1 MDLRAPIA
9 GMSLTKEPG
18 NAPWEQPPLYN
29 TPEEA
34 LGFYFQKLENGE
46 IVDDL
51 MFSLEQEFPL
61 EVLVDSMTSVGVM
74 EGYHSVDVKTLI
86 SPVLHEH
93 LKTLAETLD
102 VVFIEFAGPSKEEKL
117 KEKDKKRTIIMLE
130 KSLGGPPTKITPEVQ
145 AQAKEEMAETPLQD
159 NPAEEAMEGPSMEAS
174 PLIKRR
180 V

>member
-34 LGFYFQKLENGE
+34 LGFYFQRMENE
-46 IVDDL
+46 EVLDDL
-51 MFSLEQEFPL
+51 MFSLEHGFPL
-61 EVLVDSMTSVGVM
+61 DVMIDSMTSVGVM
-74 EGYHSVDVKTLI
+74 EGYHSVDVKVLI

-93 LKTLAETLD
+93 LKILAETLD
-102 VVFIEFAGPSKEEKL
+102 IPLTEFAGPSKEEKL
-117 KEKDKKRTIIMLE
+117 KEKDKKRTLVMLE
-130 KSLGGPPTKITPEVQ
+130 KSLAGAPSEVSSEMQ
-145 AQAKEEMAETPLQD
+145 AQAKEELSEAPSQD
-159 NPAEEAMEGPSMEAS
+159 NPIEEVAEGP

-180 V
+180 GV

>member
-18 NAPWEQPPLYN
+18 NAPWEQPALYN

-46 IVDDL
+46 IVDDI
-51 MFSLEQEFPL
+51 MFSLENDFPL
-61 EVLVDSMTSVGVM
+61 EILVDSMTSVGVM

-102 VVFIEFAGPSKEEKL
+102 ITFVEFAGPSQEDKI
-117 KEKDKKRTIIMLE
+117 KEKDKKRTLVMLE
-130 KSLGGPPTKITPEVQ
+130 KGLGGPPAKISPEVQ
-145 AQAKEEMAETPLQD
+145 AQADEEMAEPASQN
-159 NPAEEAMEGPSMEAS
+159 NPVEETAEMGAS
-174 PLIKRR
+174 PLINRR

>member
-34 LGFYFQKLENGE
+34 LGFYFQKLEDAE
-46 IVDDL
+46 LVDDL

-86 SPVLHEH
+86 SPVIHEH

-102 VVFIEFAGPSKEEKL
+102 IPIVEFAGPSKEDKI

-130 KSLGGPPTKITPEVQ
+130 KSLGGPPTETTPEIQ
-145 AQAKEEMAETPLQD
+145 AQADEEMAEPASQD
-159 NPAEEAMEGPSMEAS
+159 NPTEEAAEA

-180 V
+180 GV